1 MGSLYSLTVK
11 TVPQLIMGLKIR
23 RSELNIDLILG
34 SNTDL
39 MYKLK
44 NMEVDAILVSLDDC
58 VNDPDCEHLPLF
70 SDDIFLA
77 TPAESPFSGQNEV
90 DLADLREM
98 TFITL
103 TQGFWTKLRDDI
115 EIFRVRDVVVKQS
128 LYHRLVGIGDI
139 VVKAM
144 EGRSEETH
152 VLRGIADP
160 VRVSEAIRGVWN
172 RTARPAGPATTL
184 D

>member
-1 MGSLYSLTVK
+1 MSETVILEARETKRSYGPLWLVLSVLMLGLPFLGRQRIVLT
-11 TVPQLIMGLKIR
+11 
-23 RSELNIDLILG
+23 
-34 SNTDL
+34 
-39 MYKLK
+39 
-44 NMEVDAILVSLDDC
+44 
-58 VNDPDCEHLPLF
+58 
-70 SDDIFLA
+70 
-77 TPAESPFSGQNEV
+77 NE
-90 DLADLREM
+90 R
-98 TFITL
+98 ITI

-115 EIFRVRDVVVKQS
+115 EVFRIRDVVVKQS

-139 VVKAM
+139 VVKSM

-160 VRVSEAIRGVWN
+160 VGVSEKIRGIWN

>member
-1 MGSLYSLTVK
+1 MTETVILETRETKRSYGPLWLALSVVMLGLPFLGRQRIILT
-11 TVPQLIMGLKIR
+11 
-23 RSELNIDLILG
+23 
-34 SNTDL
+34 
-39 MYKLK
+39 
-44 NMEVDAILVSLDDC
+44 
-58 VNDPDCEHLPLF
+58 
-70 SDDIFLA
+70 
-77 TPAESPFSGQNEV
+77 NE
-90 DLADLREM
+90 R
-98 TFITL
+98 ITL
-103 TQGFWTKLRDDI
+103 TQGFWTKSRDDI
-115 EIFRVRDVVVKQS
+115 EIFRIRDVVVKQS

>member
-1 MGSLYSLTVK
+1 MSETVILEARE
-11 TVPQLIMGLKIR
+11 TR
-23 RSELNIDLILG
+23 RSYGPLWLVLSVIMLG
-34 SNTDL
+34 
-39 MYKLK
+39 
-44 NMEVDAILVSLDDC
+44 
-58 VNDPDCEHLPLF
+58 LP
-70 SDDIFLA
+70 FLGRQRIVL
-77 TPAESPFSGQNEV
+77 TNE
-90 DLADLREM
+90 R
-98 TFITL
+98 ITL

-115 EIFRVRDVVVKQS
+115 EIFRIRDVVVKQS

-160 VRVSEAIRGVWN
+160 VGVSEAIRGVWN
-172 RTARPAGPATTL
+172 RTARPRGPAATL

>member
-1 MGSLYSLTVK
+1 MSETVILEARETKRSYGPLWLVLSTVMLGLPFLGRQRIVLT
-11 TVPQLIMGLKIR
+11 
-23 RSELNIDLILG
+23 
-34 SNTDL
+34 
-39 MYKLK
+39 
-44 NMEVDAILVSLDDC
+44 
-58 VNDPDCEHLPLF
+58 
-70 SDDIFLA
+70 
-77 TPAESPFSGQNEV
+77 NE
-90 DLADLREM
+90 R
-98 TFITL
+98 ITL
-103 TQGFWTKLRDDI
+103 TQGFWTKSRDDI
-115 EIFRVRDVVVKQS
+115 EIFRIRDVVVKQS

-139 VVKAM
+139 VIKAM